1 MRGTHNSAELWN
13 SRKHTV
19 VNMNARQVALWTS
32 IAGVF
37 LWAWVAPGQQP
48 RRIDDAALR
57 NAGKTGEE
65 WLSYGLTPGETRY
78 SPLKQIDATNVSR
91 LGLDWSYEIG
101 PGGGGQEGTPL
112 MWNGTL
118 YSITNWSIVYAVDAR
133 TGKEKWRW
141 DPEVNRAAVQPKIC
155 CGAVNRG
162 IAIYEGTIID
172 PVIDGRLV
180 ALNAE
185 TGKPVWESRVAYP
198 QNNYTITMAPRIAK
212 GKVIIGVAG
221 GEFPTRGFF
230 EAHDAKTGQFVW
242 RTYTVP
248 GDPSKP
254 PENEDMRKAAATWD
268 PEGLK
273 MGGGGSVWDAMAY
286 DPDADLFY
294 VGTGNAGPWASDAR
308 KQGKDKDNLYAASI
322 LAVRPETGKLV
333 WYFQMVPGDE
343 WDYDSVQHLMLA
355 DLTIKGQQRKVIMQ
369 ANKDG
374 FYYVIDRVN
383 GKFISGQPFARVTW
397 ASGLNEET
405 GRPIINP
412 ESYYHAQPV
421 PISPSNGGAH
431 NWAPMSL
438 HPALGLVYIP
448 ATISGTRAFSYNPN
462 FVYEESKM
470 NTGQAGGRGAAA
482 SAAAV
487 KPLPPLPPPPG
498 IGPVPPEGAAPG
510 ALLAWD
516 PVNQKERWRA
526 PVGGGSGGGTVATG
540 GNLVFQ
546 VVSDGRLMAYT
557 ADKGEKVL
565 EIQTG
570 LRGGMGPPIT
580 YMLDGKQY
588 VALAGGQGG
597 RGGRGGP
604 QVAPRLLVFALDG
617 KTPLPAAPVQ

>member
-1 MRGTHNSAELWN
+1 
-13 SRKHTV
+13 
-19 VNMNARQVALWTS
+19 
-32 IAGVF
+32 
-37 LWAWVAPGQQP
+37 
-48 RRIDDAALR
+48 
-57 NAGKTGEE
+57 
-65 WLSYGLTPGETRY
+65 
-78 SPLKQIDATNVSR
+78 
-91 LGLDWSYEIG
+91 
-101 PGGGGQEGTPL
+101 
-112 MWNGTL
+112 
-118 YSITNWSIVYAVDAR
+118 
-133 TGKEKWRW
+133 
-141 DPEVNRAAVQPKIC
+141 
-155 CGAVNRG
+155 
-162 IAIYEGTIID
+162 
-172 PVIDGRLV
+172 LV

-221 GEFPTRGFF
+221 GEFPTRGYF

-273 MGGGGSVWDAMAY
+273 MGGGGSVWDAMSY

-294 VGTGNAGPWASDAR
+294 VGTGNAGPWAADAR

-322 LAVRPETGKLV
+322 LAVRPDTGKLV

-355 DLTIKGQQRKVIMQ
+355 DVTIKGQQRKVIMQ

-374 FYYVIDRVN
+374 FYYVIDRVS

-397 ASGLNEET
+397 AKSLDEAT
-405 GRPIINP
+405 GRPIINQ

-421 PISPSNGGAH
+421 PIAPSNGGAH
-431 NWAPMSL
+431 NWAPMSFN
-438 HPALGLVYIP
+438 PTLGLVYVP
-448 ATISGTRAFSYNPN
+448 ATISGTRAFSYNPS
-462 FVYEESKM
+462 FVYQESQM
-470 NTGQAGGRGAAA
+470 NTGQAGGRGAP
-482 SAAAV
+482 AAAAA

-498 IGPVPPEGAAPG
+498 IGPLAPEGAAAG

-516 PVNQKERWRA
+516 PVNQKERWRVPA
-526 PVGGGSGGGTVATG
+526 GGGSGGGTVATG

-546 VVSDGRLMAYT
+546 AVPDGRLMAYT

-570 LRGGMGPPIT
+570 LRGGMGPPMT

-588 VALAGGQGG
+588 VALAGGQGSRG
-597 RGGRGGP
+597 AAVVPNRENAQGPQAAPPAPVPAPAAAAPAGGRGVA
-604 QVAPRLLVFALDG
+604 QVNPKLLVFTLDG
-617 KTPLPAAPVQ
+617 KTPLPAAPVE